1 MTDAN
6 DETNPSIEPAA
17 LTEGEV
23 AKSMVCNECGK
34 KFRSMAQAQAHAERT
49 YNPSYP
55 AGEDYILIFGIENIQ
70 ILQNQ
75 QKKLH
80 R

>member
-1 MTDAN
+1 
-6 DETNPSIEPAA
+6 
-17 LTEGEV
+17 
-23 AKSMVCNECGK
+23 MVCNECGK

-55 AGEDYILIFGIENIQ
+55 AGEDYILTFGIENTR

-75 QKKLH
+75 QKKSH